1 MLFWIVALLVGLVV
15 VLALLRPLL
24 RMQGDAG
31 EASDVVVYR
40 DQLAT
45 LDADVARGVVAPEE
59 AETTRVE
66 LSRRLLAAADAAERA
81 EAATQAP
88 LAGTRVIASL
98 STAFVLVGGT
108 AIYLWL
114 GAPGRPDAPLAS
126 RADEAQ
132 AIADMAQRPPQ
143 AIAEAMVA
151 ARTPEPQVPERDRV
165 LLTQLETVLESRP
178 DDAEGLRL
186 LARTYM
192 QLGYHLEGRQA
203 QDRLVT
209 LLGAE
214 ARTEDLSALAEFMI
228 VAAGGYVSPEAEAVL
243 DQTLARDPGDPWA
256 GYYKARAELQSGD
269 RTAAGSRLTALV
281 ENASTPDTLRAAAAD
296 DLARLL
302 APGPDAEAVAAAGD
316 LDPAAQR
323 EMAEGMVA
331 GLAARLADEGGT
343 VAEWQRLIRAYR
355 VLGEVDA
362 AEQAMVDARAAF
374 ADDAAALDLLEATQ

>member
-1 MLFWIVALLVGLVV
+1 MLFWIIALLIGLIV

-24 RMQGDAG
+24 RLQEEEG
-31 EASDVVVYR
+31 EASDVAVYR

-81 EAATQAP
+81 DAARAAP
-88 LAGTRVIASL
+88 LAGTRMIASF

-126 RADEAQ
+126 RAGEAQ
-132 AIADMAQRPPQ
+132 AIAEMAQRPPQ

-151 ARTPEPQVPERDRV
+151 ARTPEPEVSERDRA
-165 LLTQLETVLESRP
+165 LLTQLETVLEGRP

-203 QDRLVT
+203 QDRLVA

-228 VAAGGYVSPEAEAVL
+228 IAAGGYVSPEAEAVL
-243 DQTLARDPGDPWA
+243 DDTLARDPGEPWA
-256 GYYKARAELQSGD
+256 AYYKARAEVQAGD
-269 RTAAGSRLTALV
+269 RAGAEARLTDLV
-281 ENASTPDTLRAAAAD
+281 ENPTTPEALRAAAAD
-296 DLARLL
+296 DLARLS
-302 APGPDAEAVAAAGD
+302 APGPDANAVAAAQD
-316 LDPAAQR
+316 LDPEAQR
-323 EMAEGMVA
+323 EMIEGMVG
-331 GLAARLADEGGT
+331 GLAARLAEDGGT

-355 VLGEVDA
+355 VLGEAEA
-362 AEQAMVDARAAF
+362 AEQAMADARDAF
-374 ADDAAALDLLEATQ
+374 AGDAAALDELEATQ